1 MGVAYPLDDKD
12 HERSADADAVARG
25 RNERDDA
32 TRCDAEVDDDDAS
45 DKAAN
50 LALDLDA
57 SEESMA
63 R

>member
-12 HERSADADAVARG
+12 HGRSTDADAVARG

-32 TRCDAEVDDDDAS
+32 TKCDVEVDDDDAS
-45 DKAAN
+45 DEAAN